1 MAKNDWDDLPPA
13 QMGGAPLTD
22 LAYRVPAPTGL
33 AKLRDPFP
41 AHQISKLPKPTQKQ
55 TDEVKAN
62 FRAGVRCAICGGWHH
77 PDVIHLD
84 YVGHAALTD
93 RLLDCDPAWDWE
105 PLSLY
110 NGLPV
115 MDQAGGMWIKL
126 TVCGI
131 TRLGY
136 GHAGTKTG
144 GDAIKE
150 IIGDALRNAAMR
162 FGAALDLWHKG
173 DLHIDPPVSDEDAEW
188 AESKA
193 MEIRALMAK
202 QDIAGAAQTLN
213 SLGIGGSYDAEAK
226 EAAWGRLESPVR
238 SAIKAYD
245 AITQAKTLDSLKRA
259 WDAAPKHSLKML
271 EPVKEARKV
280 ELTKPE
286 QEHGTFEVSIGEQQ
300 KAAA

>member
-1 MAKNDWDDLPPA
+1 MAKNDWDDLPA
-13 QMGGAPLTD
+13 AKMGGINA
-22 LAYRVPAPTGL
+22 GL
-33 AKLRDPFP
+33 AKLREPFP

-93 RLLDCDPAWDWE
+93 RLLDCDPAWNWE
-105 PLSLY
+105 PLSISPE
-110 NGLPV
+110 GIPV
-115 MDQAGGMWIKL
+115 RDKEGGMWIKL
-126 TVCGI
+126 TVCGV

-173 DLHIDPPVSDEDAEW
+173 DLHIEQNVETVSDEDAEW

-202 QDIAGAAQTLN
+202 QDIAGAAKALN
-213 SLGIGGSYDAEAK
+213 SLGTGGAYDAEAK
-226 EAAWGRLESPVR
+226 EAAWGRLESPLR

-245 AITQAKTLDSLKRA
+245 AITQASTVDALNAA
-259 WDAAPKHSLKML
+259 WKAAPKHSHDML
-271 EPVKEARKV
+271 LPFATKRKA
-280 ELTKPE
+280 ELTDPVE
-286 QEHGTFEVSIGEQQ
+286 
-300 KAAA
+300 AAA